1 MNPRTLLFAALSSLS
16 IATAEE
22 KTPPAP
28 APELDGQPVI
38 LNLGMVTVY
47 PKGVTAPPLEH
58 EGAMGGTRPFAIIKL
73 DGKLVGDVYG
83 SPLGGKAKDEA
94 DGMKAS
100 AGENEPITLM
110 KRETANRTGKLH
122 EITTLRLDV
131 KSPLG
136 KPWILHSL
144 YFPKDDRSVTFKL
157 AVSEQDF
164 ARVLPYFEAMFFT
177 EEFIKKAAKTPDAKP
192 SENEQDKQPAPEQ
205 PGR

>member
-1 MNPRTLLFAALSSLS
+1 MNPRMLLFAALASLS
-16 IATAEE
+16 TATAEE

-73 DGKLVGDVYG
+73 DGKLVGEVYG

-100 AGENEPITLM
+100 AGKNEPITLM
-110 KRETANRTGKLH
+110 KRETANRTGKPH

-177 EEFIKKAAKTPDAKP
+177 EEFIKKVAKTPEAKAAD
-192 SENEQDKQPAPEQ
+192 EDKQSTPEP